1 MNTSSFLSKIPTV
14 IRLALL
20 LLLSFHA
27 TAQDFTNIKN
37 AKPFSINGNI
47 GVNSVFY
54 NASGINNRQAPFS
67 YGFSANATASLY
79 GVVSLPF
86 SFVWYNQ
93 QQSNFNYP
101 TFNRFGISPK
111 YKWITGHFGHRSMRF
126 SEYTLNG
133 HTFLGAGVD
142 LTPGK
147 FRLSAMY
154 GKFNQNSE
162 YDPYKADSIPRFTRR
177 GWAVKAGYG
186 TEKSFVDV
194 SLLRIGDD
202 TKNYRPP
209 VKPTDRTPVENL
221 AVGLTSRLSIT
232 QKLIFSFDGSV
243 SVLTKNAGDPDLLNL
258 KGFGSSF
265 VKSLITFNMSSAYFT
280 AFKTSLAYRFTDRVG
295 AAVEYRRIDPEYQSL
310 GAYFCNN
317 DLAVYSFNADA
328 RLLENKL
335 MLRGSLGIQR
345 DNLGN
350 TKKHTSGRTVGSLAG
365 TYNIDQNWG
374 VDVNY
379 SNLSTNQRS
388 GRSPLIDSL
397 RLFQVN
403 HNFTLM
409 PRYSKVTATN
419 SHFVMLNFSRMKLD
433 DKNKR
438 TAQQTETK
446 TSIIALN
453 YSLGFLQSRTNLT
466 FGVNYTTLANN
477 MYEGKMISGSLGAAK
492 SMLKDKMSLNWTNTL
507 MLNKVGGNDGTT
519 FNSYLAATYRP
530 LPKHAFSL
538 GMNYIKN
545 TYSNKEYAPSY
556 NEIRGDIRYGYS
568 F

>member
-1 MNTSSFLSKIPTV
+1 MHTQPVTSKILAG
-14 IRLALL
+14 IRLM
-20 LLLSFHA
+20 LLLSFSLHA

-54 NASGINNRQAPFS
+54 NANGMAGRQAPFS
-67 YGFSANATASLY
+67 YGFNANATASLY

-101 TFNRFGISPK
+101 SFNRFGISPK
-111 YKWITGHFGHRSMRF
+111 YKWITGHFGHRSMSF

-154 GKFNQNSE
+154 GKFDQNS
-162 YDPYKADSIPRFTRR
+162 YNDPYMADSIPRFTRR

-186 TEKSFVDV
+186 TDKSFVDV
-194 SLLRIGDD
+194 SILRIGDD

-209 VKPTDRTPVENL
+209 ENPTDRTPVENL
-221 AVGLTSRLSIT
+221 AMGVTTKVAIT
-232 QKLIFSFDGSV
+232 QKLSFSFDGAI

-258 KGFGSSF
+258 TGFGTSI
-265 VKSLITFNMSSAYFT
+265 VKNLITVNMSSAYYT

-295 AAVEYRRIDPEYQSL
+295 AGVEYRRVDPEYQSL

-317 DLAVYSFNADA
+317 DLEVYSFNANA
-328 RLLENKL
+328 GLLNNKL

-350 TKKHTSGRTVGSLAG
+350 TKKHTSGRTVGSFAG
-365 TYNIDQNWG
+365 TYNISQNVG
-374 VDVNY
+374 IDANY
-379 SNLSTNQRS
+379 SNFSTNQRS

-403 HNFTLM
+403 HTFSLM
-409 PRYSKVTATN
+409 PRYTKVTASN
-419 SHFVMLNFSRMKLD
+419 SHFVMLNFSLMQLD

-453 YSLGFLQSRTNLT
+453 YSLGFLKTRTNLT
-466 FGVNYTTLANN
+466 CGVNYTNLANN
-477 MYEGKMISGSLGAAK
+477 MYEGKMYSGSLGAAQ
-492 SMLKDKMSLNWTNTL
+492 SMLKDKLSLNWTNTI

-519 FNSYLAATYRP
+519 FNSYLSANYRP
-530 LPKHAFSL
+530 HPKHAFSL
-538 GMNYIKN
+538 GVNYIKN
-545 TYSNKEYAPSY
+545 TYSSKELPSF
-556 NEIRGDIRYGYS
+556 NEIRGELRYGYT

>member
-1 MNTSSFLSKIPTV
+1 MYQSSISTKIFAGSLLAV
-14 IRLALL
+14 ALL
-20 LLLSFHA
+20 LSLHA
-27 TAQDFTNIKN
+27 QAQDITTIKN
-37 AKPFSINGNI
+37 ARSFTINGNL

-54 NASGINNRQAPFS
+54 NTNGTTNRQAPFS

-101 TFNRFGISPK
+101 SFNRFGVSPN
-111 YKWITGHFGHRSMRF
+111 YKWITGHFGHRSMSF

-154 GKFNQNSE
+154 GKFDQNS
-162 YDPYKADSIPRFTRR
+162 YNDPYMADSIPRFTRR

-186 TEKSFVDV
+186 TEKSFVDL

-202 TKNYRPP
+202 TQNYRPP
-209 VKPTDRTPVENL
+209 VELTDRTPMENL
-221 AVGLTSRLSIT
+221 AMGLTTKVAIT
-232 QKLIFSFDGSV
+232 QKLSFAFDGSV
-243 SVLTKNAGDPDLLNL
+243 SVLTKNAGDTNEINL
-258 KGFGSSF
+258 TGIGTSI
-265 VKSLITFNMSSAYFT
+265 VKSLITVNMSSVYYT
-280 AFKTSLAYRFTDRVG
+280 ALKTSLSYRFTDRIG
-295 AAVEYRRIDPEYQSL
+295 AGVEYRRVDPEYQSL

-317 DLAVYSFNADA
+317 DLEVYSFNANA
-328 RLLENKL
+328 GLLENKL

-350 TKKHTSGRTVGSLAG
+350 TKKHTSGRTVGSFAG
-365 TYNIDQNWG
+365 TYNFNQNWG
-374 VDVNY
+374 VDANY
-379 SNLSTNQRS
+379 SNFSTNQRS

-403 HNFTLM
+403 HTLSLM
-409 PRYSKVTATN
+409 PRFNKVTETK
-419 SHFVMLNFSRMKLD
+419 SHFVMLHISRMQLD

-446 TSIIALN
+446 TTIAALN
-453 YSLGFLQSRTNLT
+453 YSLGFLKTRTNLT
-466 FGVNYTTLANN
+466 FGLNCTMLENN
-477 MYEGKMISGSLGAAK
+477 MYDGSMFSGTLGAGQ
-492 SMLKDKMSLNWTNTL
+492 SMFKDKLSLNLTNTL
-507 MLNKVGGNDGTT
+507 MLNQVGGNDGTT
-519 FNSYLAATYRP
+519 FNSYLAATFRP
-530 LPKHAFSL
+530 HPKHSFSL

-545 TYSNKEYAPSY
+545 TYSNTEYAPSY